1 MEFILVTIVLVVLTV
16 ILGIVFRYSKK
27 KIEEIAKD
35 DELDKI
41 ASKYPENIE
50 ICKDYLKML
59 KNENVVIEEDKDATN
74 CLYIAAINK
83 ILIANM
89 RDSFTRIQTIAHE
102 CLHSVQDK
110 RILSFNFIFSNFYF
124 VYFFIISIL
133 AIMGLLVHEMMFLSI
148 LLILSMI
155 YLLIRNYLE
164 TDAMIKAKFLAKEY
178 MLEKQISEKEEIE
191 KIIAKFDELNTL
203 GIQFVNYNLF
213 LSCVWKI
220 LVFCIICIFA

>member
-1 MEFILVTIVLVVLTV
+1 
-16 ILGIVFRYSKK
+16 
-27 KIEEIAKD
+27 
-35 DELDKI
+35 
-41 ASKYPENIE
+41 
-50 ICKDYLKML
+50 ML

-74 CLYIAAINK
+74 CLYIAATNK

-89 RDSFTRIQTIAHE
+89 RDSYTRIQTIAHE

-155 YLLIRNYLE
+155 Y
-164 TDAMIKAKFLAKEY
+164 F
-178 MLEKQISEKEEIE
+178 
-191 KIIAKFDELNTL
+191 
-203 GIQFVNYNLF
+203 
-213 LSCVWKI
+213 
-220 LVFCIICIFA
+220 

>member
-1 MEFILVTIVLVVLTV
+1 MEFILVTSVLVVLTV
-16 ILGIVFRYSKK
+16 ILGIIFRYSKK
-27 KIEEIAKD
+27 SIEKIAKD
-35 DELDKI
+35 EELDKI

-59 KNENVVIEEDKDATN
+59 KNENVVIEEDKEVNN
-74 CLYIAAINK
+74 CLYIVATNK

-89 RDSFTRIQTIAHE
+89 RDSYTRIQTIAHE

-133 AIMGLLVHEMMFLSI
+133 EIMGLLVHEMMFLSI

-155 YLLIRNYLE
+155 YLLVRNYLE
-164 TDAMIKAKFLAKEY
+164 TDAMTKAKFLAKEY
-178 MLEKQISEKEEIE
+178 MLEKQISEKEEID
-191 KIIAKFDELNTL
+191 KIISKFDELNTL
-203 GIQFVNYNLF
+203 GIKLVNYNLF
-213 LSCVWKI
+213 LSCIWKVLI
-220 LVFCIICIFA
+220 FCIICIFS

>member
-27 KIEEIAKD
+27 KIEKIAKD
-35 DELDKI
+35 DELNKI

-74 CLYIAAINK
+74 CLYIAATNK

-89 RDSFTRIQTIAHE
+89 RDSYTRIQTIAHE